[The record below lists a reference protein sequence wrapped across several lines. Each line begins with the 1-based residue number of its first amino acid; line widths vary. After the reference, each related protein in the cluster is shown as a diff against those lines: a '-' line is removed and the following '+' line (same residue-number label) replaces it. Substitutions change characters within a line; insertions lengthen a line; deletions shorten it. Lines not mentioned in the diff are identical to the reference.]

1 MAAADGRA
9 LEVFDVSVLGA
20 ETHVWLSVHSHQGSV
35 FGVPRRLPDWPLP
48 SQDGS
53 PVDWL
58 TRAVRHARAEAG
70 SEALAVGNK
79 LTELVFGVPE
89 VMALL
94 QQARGAASSAGAQL
108 LVRVLAAP
116 QAVSAWP
123 WELLTDP
130 QRPDRFLTTARD
142 VHVVRSGRAR
152 TYPVRQSPIEP
163 PLNLLLVMSSPLPSG
178 EIEQEAPFDLYEEKR
193 ALLTELQPLVDKGL
207 LHVEVED
214 RPTVERLRSRIGA
227 QRRGFHLFHYLGHA
241 QPSGLKLEQRN
252 GRGRL
257 VTSQS
262 FATLLQQMPDLRLA
276 VFAGCETARAPANP
290 NPDETWPGELSAADY
305 CVRDACPMVVGM
317 QAVLPFGTERLF
329 TRFFYQALTGGQPV
343 AEALRLARLAIAD
356 DEFAGGSLVN
366 WAVPCLF
373 VGGSLPGPIADPT
386 ARAVP
391 PAPQRRISLRL
402 GVRQGDLRFISRLS
416 ELRVAVDVL
425 CGRSRVRLLHVI
437 GLPGTG
443 KTAFLDRT
451 LEELD
456 RETVQLFIS
465 AARLVDEP
473 DPVRELCLRVA
484 EVVDASG
491 RDPAREGKLE
501 SMDWWERLLETL
513 ADVPLALVID
523 DGDLLRTDEPGAVQ
537 ALQALQALTQR
548 RSRTRLAVAAN
559 EEISALTAPLTSDEL
574 RRIQLHALSWPEVW
588 QWIRRNLPV
597 LTRYEEADLAPF
609 YYDLPHL
616 EQWEQLADAV
626 SARRTLELGDMPGLV
641 EQIAARVVSS
651 GVVAPAR
658 PPVFG
663 GEEQASASVAALEVA
678 PRRALRVA
686 VAGPFT
692 AGREAQF
699 SRGVTQFA
707 AEHRVS
713 GRLVAGQSADVSS
726 TLAELLSLGT
736 PFGST
741 GTASTDDILAW
752 LEEAAA
758 AGADLLV
765 LDFGGP
771 QPMPAMSPLL
781 ERLRADGRLV
791 LAAGGNGREPC
802 YPAWERSTL
811 AVGALEEDGRTAA
824 YSPYF
829 ADDAKPD
836 LYAPKRMRGSAVAT
850 LLADP
855 DSEGTSM
862 SALYAAAAAI
872 AVWATDRGL
881 SGEDVR
887 QVLLET
893 AAPFDAEGGSAQ
905 RLDVEAALACTRR
918 QLLVDALQ
926 WDALELD
933 QLLAETGMRPE
944 VAMPLLDALVAEG
957 LVTRI
962 AHNGQERFEDPQA
975 LYLEYARLR
984 QRPSSWERTAALQR
998 LVDQAQ
1004 QLARRGRYTAAKV
1017 QALWRSSHD
1026 GRRIV
1031 AVGVMQARPDLG
1043 DVAILAESITAPRS
1057 AFEQYQALRAAA
1069 GVVRHLGAAA
1079 RERLVTAVTDA
1090 RASGAFALGTDRD
1103 RVAAAVLEAAGAEAS
1118 VPCQCAP
1125 VAVQRG
1131 DQQPDPRA
1139 GRDKAPDPS

>member
-1 MAAADGRA
+1 MLVDGGRA
-9 LEVFDVSVLGA
+9 LEIFDVSVLGA
-20 ETHVWLSVHSHQGSV
+20 GSHVWLSVHSNQGSV
-35 FGVPRRLPDWPLP
+35 FGVPRHLPAWPLP
-48 SQDGS
+48 GDAAS

-58 TRAVRHARAEAG
+58 TLAVRHARAEAG
-70 SEALAVGNK
+70 EQALAVGRT
-79 LTELVFGVPE
+79 LTDLVFGVPE

-94 QQARGAASSAGAQL
+94 QQARGAAGSAGAQL
-108 LVRVLAAP
+108 LVRILAAP

-142 VHVVRSGRAR
+142 VHVVRAGRSR

-178 EIEQEAPFDLYEEKR
+178 EVEQETPFDLYEEKR

-207 LHVEVED
+207 LHIEVED
-214 RPTVERLRSRIGA
+214 RPTVERLRSRMGA

-241 QPSGLKLEQRN
+241 QPAGLKLEQRN

-257 VTSQS
+257 VPSQR

-305 CVRDACPMVVGM
+305 CVRDACPMVIGM

-356 DEFAGGSLVN
+356 DEYAGGSLVN

-386 ARAVP
+386 ARAEP
-391 PAPQRRISLRL
+391 PPQQRRVGLRL

-416 ELRVAVDVL
+416 ELREAVDVL
-425 CGRSRVRLLHVI
+425 CSRGRGRARLLHVI

-456 RETVQLFIS
+456 ADMIQLFMS
-465 AARLVDEP
+465 TTRLVERA
-473 DPVRELCLRVA
+473 DPVRELCLRVS
-484 EVVDASG
+484 EVVESSG
-491 RDPAREGKLE
+491 RVPAPEADLA

-513 ADVPLALVID
+513 ADVPLALVLD
-523 DGDLLRTDEPGAVQ
+523 DGDVLRTEQRGAQDVLV
-537 ALQALQALTQR
+537 ALTKLTQR

-559 EEISALTAPLTSDEL
+559 EEIPALTAHLTSDEL

-597 LTRYEEADLAPF
+597 LTRYSETQLAPF

-616 EQWEQLADAV
+616 EQWEQLADVLA
-626 SARRTLELGDMPGLV
+626 ARSTLDLADMPGLV
-641 EQIAARVVSS
+641 EQVAARVSTA
-651 GVVAPAR
+651 GAVAPAA

-663 GEEQASASVAALEVA
+663 GDDGLQPHVSPDVG

-692 AGREAQF
+692 VGRQAEF
-699 SRGVTQFA
+699 SRSVTQFA

-713 GRLVAGQSADVSS
+713 GRLVSSHPTDSSS
-726 TLAELLSLGT
+726 TLAELLPIPSPLQ
-736 PFGST
+736 GSGSAT
-741 GTASTDDILAW
+741 NEELVAW
-752 LEEAAA
+752 MEQAGA
-758 AGADLLV
+758 AGADVIV
-765 LDFGGP
+765 LDVGGFEEVP
-771 QPMPAMSPLL
+771 EMSRLL
-781 ERLRADGRLV
+781 AQFQAEGRLV
-791 LAAGGNGREPC
+791 IAAGGNSGVPS
-802 YPAWERSTL
+802 YPAWDEAAL
-811 AVGALEEDGRTAA
+811 AIGALDERGRTAP

-829 ADDAKPD
+829 AAVDKPE
-836 LYAPKRMRGSAVAT
+836 LYAPKWMVGTPVESM
-850 LLADP
+850 LADP
-855 DSEGTSM
+855 SMQGTSM
-862 SALYAAAAAI
+862 SALYAAAGAI
-872 AVWATDRGL
+872 IVWASDRGL
-881 SGEDVR
+881 TGPDVR
-887 QVLLET
+887 RVLMHN
-893 AAPFDAEGGSAQ
+893 AAPFTAADGSTAR
-905 RLDVEAALACTRR
+905 RLDVDAALAATRR
-918 QLLVDALQ
+918 QLIVDTLQ
-926 WDALELD
+926 WDPLELG

-944 VAMPLLDALVAEG
+944 AALPLLDG
-957 LVTRI
+957 LVRDGVV
-962 AHNGQERFEDPQA
+962 AKVVHDGRERFEDPNS

-984 QRPSSWERTAALQR
+984 QQPSSWERTALLQR
-998 LVDQAQ
+998 LVDRAQ
-1004 QLARRGRYTAAKV
+1004 ELAQRGRYSAAKV
-1017 QALWRSSHD
+1017 QALWGSGHD

-1031 AVGVMQARPDLG
+1031 ALGAIQGRPDLG
-1043 DVAILAESITAPRS
+1043 TSAILAEGIAAARS
-1057 AFEQYQALRAAA
+1057 PFEQYHALEAACRLA
-1069 GVVRHLGAAA
+1069 GRLGDDDRKLLLEAVATA
-1079 RERLVTAVTDA
+1079 REAGRIKP
-1090 RASGAFALGTDRD
+1090 SGDRD
-1103 RVAAAVLEAAGAEAS
+1103 RLASILVELLE
-1118 VPCQCAP
+1118 
-1125 VAVQRG
+1125 R
-1131 DQQPDPRA
+1131 
-1139 GRDKAPDPS
+1139 